1 MNLSLP
7 GFALKHPVTI
17 VMVAISILGLGV
29 IAAYRLPL
37 KFLPDMDFPFAGC
50 FIPYPGATPE
60 QVEREIA
67 IPAEGL
73 FRTISNIDRI
83 STTSTSDGCRI
94 NMRFN
99 SGTDMGVASAEIRDR
114 IERLKLVLPAEID
127 RIFLH
132 RHSSNAIPV
141 MALGLFR
148 AGDDAEFAHLVRTVA
163 QPRLARIEGVAEV
176 LVFASSPEPEVLIE
190 FDQDRLRT
198 HNVALYQV
206 ILMLQSSNLNF
217 PVGNLEDGQTKFYLR
232 VNNELS
238 RPEAIGNLIVNPA
251 GVRLKDVADVGFRT
265 REIEGHYDIDG
276 KGGAFIIIRKES
288 EANTVST
295 CKAVREEITRIKQ
308 DPVFTGAEEF
318 VFFDQSEMILAALN
332 GLIDAGKLGGMLAII
347 ILFLFLL
354 RVRPTLVVALAI
366 PTSLVTALVFMLFY
380 GLTLN
385 LVTMMSLIVAVG
397 MLVDNAIVVL
407 ENIYRYYQMG
417 YSPQESATRGA
428 GEVAVA
434 ITASTLTTVVV
445 FIPVL
450 YMESGEM
457 AAYMKEFAFP
467 MAAALFASLL
477 GALTLIPLALSR
489 MKERKEL
496 YAYKLVRRLL
506 QTCRKTLPP
515 PAQSPSPRPP
525 RFTGLRRLRVHPVS
539 LAINA
544 YSVALNHIMRRRL
557 AAILAI
563 ALLLLLTGLFP
574 YRRVGMQQMPTLD
587 MREVDIT
594 VELDQNF
601 NLDMAKTQ
609 FDQIKAAIDP
619 QREELGI
626 TNVFTRY
633 QPNGGAVEV
642 HLIDPEEGEPPYTT
656 REVLSILSERLPR
669 RLPGAELKFDVPEG
683 TQDGSSSFYISLRMR
698 GDDAR
703 RLAEYAEQLRD
714 HLARVPD
721 LSDVTVQSE
730 RARQEVQIQIDAP
743 KAESE
748 GVTPFI
754 IARTVDIALRGN
766 RLPYLKQGGREF
778 PVWAQFREENRKS
791 RDNLDNVAVIG
802 GLGSLIP
809 LNQLVMFNKAESPST
824 IQRIDAKNVVSIFA
838 KLEIKNLLAVQQQ
851 LQKVVDDFPLPP
863 GYSIQLGDE
872 FRELATNMANFA
884 TTLGMAII
892 LIYIVMAAL
901 FESMLLPLSVLTSVP
916 LAFAGVY
923 WAMFICGTPLDTV
936 GLIGCILMVGVIVNN
951 GIVIVDHINF
961 LRAEGRNRFDAII
974 QAGRDRFR
982 PVMMT
987 ALTTILGCVP
997 LAIEFKA
1004 GGTVSFVSLGRALI
1018 GGLTVGTLLTL
1029 IVVPLLYS
1037 LIDDASA
1044 WFASY
1049 AASLT
1054 GLGRG
1059 LRGSRAAQGLAS
1071 QSAQPGPAPHA
1082 TR

>member
-7 GFALKHPVTI
+7 RFALKHPVTV
-17 VMVAISILGLGV
+17 VMISISICALGV

-37 KFLPDMDFPFAGC
+37 TFLPDMDFPFAGC

-67 IPAEGL
+67 IPAEGQ

-83 STTSTSDGCRI
+83 SSTSTSDGCQI
-94 NMRFN
+94 SMRFN
-99 SGTDMGVASAEIRDR
+99 SGTDMGLACAEIRDR
-114 IERLKLVLPAEID
+114 IERLKLVLPEEID
-127 RIFLH
+127 RVFLH

-141 MALGLFR
+141 IALGLFK
-148 AGDDAEFAHLVRTVA
+148 AGDDADFAHLVRTVA
-163 QPRLARIEGVAEV
+163 QPRLARIDGVAEV

-206 ILMLQSSNLNF
+206 IAMLQSSNLNF

-238 RPEAIGNLIVNPA
+238 RPEAIGNLLVSPS
-251 GVRLKDVADVGFRT
+251 GVRLKDVAQVGFRT
-265 REIEGHYDIDG
+265 RELEGHYDIDG

-295 CKAVREEITRIKQ
+295 CKAIRQEIEQIKK
-308 DPVFTGAEEF
+308 DPVFAGAEEF

-332 GLIDAGKLGGMLAII
+332 GLIDAGKLGGILAII

-354 RVRPTLVVALAI
+354 RLRPTLIVALAI
-366 PTSLVTALVFMLFY
+366 PTSLVAALVFMLFY
-380 GLTLN
+380 GLNLN

-428 GEVAVA
+428 SEVSVA

-450 YMESGEM
+450 YMENGEM

-467 MAAALFASLL
+467 MSASLFASLL
-477 GALTLIPLALSR
+477 VALTLIPLALSR
-489 MKERKEL
+489 MKERNEL
-496 YAYKLVRRLL
+496 FLYKLA
-506 QTCRKTLPP
+506 CRILHKCV
-515 PAQSPSPRPP
+515 PASRIP
-525 RFTGLRRLRVHPVS
+525 RFAWPRFLRIHPIALS
-539 LAINA
+539 IDA
-544 YSVALNHIMRRRL
+544 YSVSLKHIMRRRL
-557 AAILAI
+557 ATILGI
-563 ALLLLLTGLFP
+563 VLLLLLTALLP
-574 YRRVGMQQMPTLD
+574 YRRVGLQQMPTLD

-594 VELDQNF
+594 VKLDQNF
-601 NLDMAKTQ
+601 NLDMAKAQ
-609 FDQIKAAIDP
+609 FDQIKDAINQ
-619 QREELGI
+619 QRDELGI
-626 TNVFTRY
+626 MNVFTHY
-633 QPNGGAVEV
+633 QPEGGAMEV
-642 HLIDPEEGEPPYTT
+642 HLVEPDVAKPPYTT

-683 TQDGSSSFYISLRMR
+683 GQEGSSSFTISLRMR

-703 RLAEYAEQLRD
+703 RLADYGEQLRTV
-714 HLARVPD
+714 LAKVPD
-721 LSDVTVQSE
+721 LTDVTVESE

-743 KAESE
+743 KAESSR
-748 GVTPFI
+748 VTPFI
-754 IARTVDIALRGN
+754 IARTVDIALRGS

-802 GLGSLIP
+802 GLGSLVP
-809 LNQLVMFNKAESPST
+809 LNQLVMFNKAESPAT
-824 IQRIDAKNVVSIFA
+824 IERIDAKNVVTISA
-838 KLEIKNLLAVQQQ
+838 KIQIENLLVIQQQ
-851 LQKVVDDFPLPP
+851 LQKVVDEFPLPP

-872 FRELATNMANFA
+872 FREMATNMANFA
-884 TTLGMAII
+884 TTLVMAII

-901 FESMLLPLSVLTSVP
+901 FESMVLPLSVLTSVP
-916 LAFAGVY
+916 LAFVGVY

-961 LRAEGRNRFDAII
+961 LRAEGRNRIDAIM

-997 LAIEFKA
+997 LAIVPKT
-1004 GGTVSFVSLGRALI
+1004 GGTISFVSLGRALI

-1029 IVVPLLYS
+1029 VVVPLLYS
-1037 LIDDASA
+1037 VIDDARE
-1044 WFASY
+1044 WFTSY

-1054 GLGRG
+1054 GLGRRRS
-1059 LRGSRAAQGLAS
+1059 LAAE
-1071 QSAQPGPAPHA
+1071 PAKTSTTSPSL
-1082 TR
+1082 